1 MKGSEVRQ
9 ILADNKV
16 NLAKL
21 AAELGISPQ
30 ALSSRLNADVF
41 KRAYLIEMTQVLG
54 RDLFGVAYQDY
65 SHLLD
70 LLSKKDEQ
78 IDRLI
83 SIIENLGGKAPE
95 RK

>member
-30 ALSSRLNADVF
+30 ALCSRLNADVF

>member
-83 SIIENLGGKAPE
+83 AIIEKLGGKAPE
-95 RK
+95 MK

>member
-21 AAELGISPQ
+21 AAELGITPQ

>member
-83 SIIENLGGKAPE
+83 SIIENLGGKASE

>member
-9 ILADNKV
+9 ILADNQV

-30 ALSSRLNADVF
+30 ALNSRLNADVF

-54 RDLFGVAYQDY
+54 RDLFGVAYHDY

-83 SIIENLGGKAPE
+83 SIIEKLGGKAPE
-95 RK
+95 TK